1 MIWLGILLVFIAFI
15 LLRFFFSCHSKIG
28 DSINP
33 NIRSLLFYFQ
43 QILHWG
49 LLIAGL
55 ILCFISSIKTGLV
68 TLGCFLFYYNLSI
81 NSMRW
86 KRMPLLG
93 NTIAK
98 LLGKILLILGVV
110 LFFTVSLKFGFFV
123 LATVLLIFFILKLL
137 LWIEIQV
144 MKTKVENIKS

>member
-15 LLRFFFSCHSKIG
+15 LLRFFFGCPSKIG
-28 DSINP
+28 VNINP
-33 NIRSLLFYFQ
+33 TTRSLFFYCQ
-43 QILHWG
+43 QIIYLG

-55 ILCFISSIKTGLV
+55 ILCFISSIKTGFV

>member
-15 LLRFFFSCHSKIG
+15 LLRFFFGCPSKIWDG
-28 DSINP
+28 INSTTR
-33 NIRSLLFYFQ
+33 NLFFYSQ
-43 QILHWG
+43 QILYWG

-55 ILCFISSIKTGLV
+55 ILCFISSMKTGFV
-68 TLGCFLFYYNLSI
+68 ILGCFLFYYNLSI
-81 NSMRW
+81 NSMRY
-86 KRMPLLG
+86 KRITLLG

-110 LFFTVSLKFGFFV
+110 LFFTVSLKFGFFI
-123 LATVLLIFFILKLL
+123 LATILLIFFILKLL